1 MREFIFQKIRAI
13 VITISKIP
21 LSFMCWKTETL
32 PKLFTIAWE
41 QDWNL
46 NFCFTCCIC
55 STSFYQDCCRGAG
68 SSKNKKAQTLANL
81 PNFVETCQKVEKM
94 SENSCGYSPSFNK
107 VRDALIP
114 KKLIFF
120 ENVSIFF
127 ENGQTLLKIV
137 KTCQKINKMAEKKP
151 KISAI
156 CDLKLR
162 IKPQVYKIMSHRQ
175 WQPKNWKVI

>member
-1 MREFIFQKIRAI
+1 
-13 VITISKIP
+13 
-21 LSFMCWKTETL
+21 MCWKTETL
-32 PKLFTIAWE
+32 LKLFTIAWE

-107 VRDALIP
+107 ARDALIT
-114 KKLIFF
+114 KRLIL
-120 ENVSIFF
+120 F
-127 ENGQTLLKIV
+127 ENGQTLLKSV

-175 WQPKNWKVI
+175 CQLKNWKVI